1 MVKTLFVL
9 RHGHAEQ
16 PFGKN
21 DMERKIT
28 RQGQEKV
35 AEVATLMKKDGT
47 VLQQVCCSTADRTR
61 ETLALFL
68 ETIGQQPPVEFNDEV
83 YEASLKTLLQVI
95 GATAET
101 VDSLLLVGHNPGL
114 SYLVEYL
121 LDERFYGMDPGDLV
135 RIDFENQNW
144 ATIGK
149 GSGIRKPLG

>member
-1 MVKTLFVL
+1 MVKSLFVL

-28 RQGQEKV
+28 RQGEEKV
-35 AEVATLMKKDGT
+35 AEVAALMKKDGT
-47 VLQQVCCSTADRTR
+47 VLQQVCCSPADRTR
-61 ETLALFL
+61 QTLALFL
-68 ETIGQQPPVEFNDEV
+68 AGIGQQPEVQYNDEV
-83 YEASLKTLLQVI
+83 YEASLKTLLLVI
-95 GATAET
+95 GATPET

-135 RIDFENQNW
+135 RIDFEDQTW
-144 ATIGK
+144 AAIGK
-149 GSGIRKPLG
+149 GTGIRKSLG